1 MEKFKRNERVAGL
14 IKILSDNPNHLFSL
28 NYFSELFSAAKSTI
42 SEDIA
47 SARKIV
53 EQISLGQIETISGA
67 TGGVRYRP
75 YISKTDAIRFLDELC
90 EKLRDP
96 KRIIPGNYIYA
107 SDIIYD
113 PNVSSKVGEIFAT
126 YFMNSGAEYVVTI
139 ETKGITLAHMTARA
153 LNIPLVIIRRENR
166 VTEGSTV
173 SVNYLSGS
181 TKRIQ
186 TMFISKRAIPE
197 GKKVLIIDDFM
208 KAGGTAKGIIG
219 LMKEIKVDVVGIG
232 FLMKTVEP
240 KEKLIS
246 NYISLLEVDEVEEQ
260 KGTINIYKDMMFS
273 L

>member
-1 MEKFKRNERVAGL
+1 MEKYKRNERVASL
-14 IKILSDNPNHLFSL
+14 IKILSDNPNQLFSL

-42 SEDIA
+42 SEDITFA
-47 SARKIV
+47 KKIV
-53 EQISLGQIETISGA
+53 EQMSLGQIETISGA
-67 TGGVRYRP
+67 SGGVKYKT
-75 YISKTDAIRFLDELC
+75 YIDKAHIVRFLDDLC
-90 EKLRDP
+90 EKLREP

-113 PNVSSKVGEIFAT
+113 PNISYMVGQIFGT
-126 YFMNSGAEYVVTI
+126 YFMNTGAEYVVTI

-173 SVNYLSGS
+173 SINYVSGS
-181 TKRIQ
+181 SKRIQ

-197 GKKVLIIDDFM
+197 GKKVLIIDDFL

-232 FLMKTVEP
+232 FLMKTAEP
-240 KEKLIS
+240 EQKLI
-246 NYISLLEVDEVEEQ
+246 NDYISLLEVGEVDEQ
-260 KGTINIYKDMMFS
+260 KGLINIYKDMLFS
-273 L
+273 